1 MYEKDNQITFKNSM
15 LRSSQRDYSGAYML
29 VKGTITVRNIA
40 AQDVANNTANKKII
54 FKNYTPFS
62 NCISSINNTQVDD
75 ALGVYEVTSMH
86 IE

>member
-1 MYEKDNQITFKNSM
+1 
-15 LRSSQRDYSGAYML
+15 ML

-40 AQDVANNTANKKII
+40 AQYVANNTANKKII
-54 FKNYTPFS
+54 FKNDAPFS

-75 ALGVYEVTSMH
+75 TIGVYEVISMH